1 MKGAASGVNRRQK
14 CSQTTQHEIV
24 QENEEWTAKKKKIT
38 VRLQYKGHACD
49 RRDDVRS
56 QAHTHRSVKN
66 AKHGERRLVRWQE
79 IQSPS
84 QENKTVGE
92 NRVEVTEQAKDK
104 TQCVRLPPGVS
115 LGCCE
120 RPQRPITPLEP
131 DFGRQR
137 FFFCHVTLV
146 TIWSFSKPHP
156 RRVFRASM
164 QHVDELT
171 GESKCAYFQWK
182 ESDENATFQ
191 SKETQDHKTL
201 PAVHSIQKDCRPE
214 QWRCRR
220 RAMLSN
226 GLSSGCTNNVPTY
239 AKICADDTDDS
250 RH

>member
-24 QENEEWTAKKKKIT
+24 QENEESGRLKKKKKKEIT

-92 NRVEVTEQAKDK
+92 NRVEVIEQAKNK
-104 TQCVRLPPGVS
+104 TQCVRLPPGDS

-137 FFFCHVTLV
+137 VFFRHVTLV
-146 TIWSFSKPHP
+146 TIWSFSQPHL
-156 RRVFRASM
+156 RRVFRAGNRCSM
-164 QHVDELT
+164 LMNSPERASAPTFNGKKATKMRH
-171 GESKCAYFQWK
+171 SKVK
-182 ESDENATFQ
+182 
-191 SKETQDHKTL
+191 KTQNHKTL
-201 PAVHSIQKDCRPE
+201 PAVHSIQKRL
-214 QWRCRR
+214 QTGTM
-220 RAMLSN
+220 A
-226 GLSSGCTNNVPTY
+226 LSSKGH
-239 AKICADDTDDS
+239 AF
-250 RH
+250 

>member
-1 MKGAASGVNRRQK
+1 MKSGRQ
-14 CSQTTQHEIV
+14 
-24 QENEEWTAKKKKIT
+24 KKKKIT

-66 AKHGERRLVRWQE
+66 AKHGERRSVCWQE

-92 NRVEVTEQAKDK
+92 NRVEVIEQAKNK

-137 FFFCHVTLV
+137 VFFSSRDASDDLV
-146 TIWSFSKPHP
+146 FLSTPPATSVQS
-156 RRVFRASM
+156 RQSM

-201 PAVHSIQKDCRPE
+201 PAVHSVQKRL
-214 QWRCRR
+214 QTGTM
-220 RAMLSN
+220 A
-226 GLSSGCTNNVPTY
+226 LSSKGH
-239 AKICADDTDDS
+239 AF
-250 RH
+250 

>member
-1 MKGAASGVNRRQK
+1 M
-14 CSQTTQHEIV
+14 CSAPTRGQLRLLRTSPTTNH
-24 QENEEWTAKKKKIT
+24 
-38 VRLQYKGHACD
+38 
-49 RRDDVRS
+49 
-56 QAHTHRSVKN
+56 
-66 AKHGERRLVRWQE
+66 
-79 IQSPS
+79 
-84 QENKTVGE
+84 TVG
-92 NRVEVTEQAKDK
+92 A
-104 TQCVRLPPGVS
+104 RLWATKV
-115 LGCCE
+115 
-120 RPQRPITPLEP
+120 
-131 DFGRQR
+131 